1 MTTNLVFKTT
11 HIFNRTILKLRSLEW
26 VSLGWRG
33 QWGWLSSELSRG
45 NLFSCLSQF
54 LRLCASPGCQPC
66 ITPISVSVITSPL
79 PLTLKPPSF
88 TFKDLLWLH
97 WVHSDNPRKCPH
109 LKVLDLVTI
118 GMSLLPYK
126 VTFSLNPFQ
135 WKGVDIIWRQWHP
148 TPVLLP
154 GEPHGWRSLEGCS
167 PWGH

>member
-11 HIFNRTILKLRSLEW
+11 HIFNHTILKLRSLEW

-45 NLFSCLSQF
+45 NLFSRLPQF
-54 LRLCASPGCQPC
+54 PRLCASPGWQPC
-66 ITPISVSVITSPL
+66 ITPNSVSVITSPL

-118 GMSLLPYK
+118 GKSLLPYK

-135 WKGVDIIWRQWHP
+135 WKGVNIFWRQWHP
-148 TPVLLP
+148 TPY
-154 GEPHGWRSLEGCS
+154 SCLENSMDGGA
-167 PWGH
+167 W